1 MATYGSRDSGN
12 FSYSHLQNVPYYTE
26 IDSVTGEITLKSTT
40 VADPNVEGA
49 FVPSASADDDRS
61 IGTIDPQ
68 TGTFTPTEGSG
79 TSSGEG
85 DFFSSPEGIK
95 SVKESATIVSNK
107 SQQALGVDPSDAT
120 ANTLRLLWPNKATTG
135 DDTGDSS
142 TPIDAGGAAALDAIF
157 GMFGSRGGTR
167 SRRSHG
173 NLVFPE
179 ALRAD
184 NQDVIKFKM
193 IKFRPREFDVSGSN
207 ISGITSK
214 DAITTEMIMGT
225 CVLPIPGGINDS
237 NSVNWGEQTMTAAQA
252 SAGALAAKALGG
264 QGFEGVEKAIT
275 QNTDSIKKA
284 VKAEVIKAAT
294 GTDSAQYL
302 ARTEGA
308 VMNPNMELLFG
319 GPQLRSFGFTF
330 KFSPR
335 SAKEAKTLI
344 KVIRFFKQGMAAQKK
359 DNGLFLQAPYTWTL
373 EYLHKGRSH
382 KYLNQFKE
390 CAMQSFNVNYTPDG
404 NYSTFRD
411 GVMTAYELTMS
422 FGELEPIFAND
433 YADDGDSTIGY

>member
-12 FSYSHLQNVPYYTE
+12 FSYSHLQNVPYYTQ

-49 FVPSASADDDRS
+49 FVPSTSAADDRS

-79 TSSGEG
+79 TSDNEG

-107 SQQALGVDPSDAT
+107 SQQAFGVDPSEAT

-142 TPIDAGGAAALDAIF
+142 TPIEAGSAAALDAVF
-157 GMFGSRGGTR
+157 SMFGSRGGTR
-167 SRRSHG
+167 NRRSHG

-179 ALRAD
+179 ALRSD
-184 NQDVIKFKM
+184 DQDVIKFKM

-207 ISGITSK
+207 ISGLTSK
-214 DAITTEMIMGT
+214 AGITDSMIVGT
-225 CVLPIPGGINDS
+225 CVLPIPGGISDS
-237 NSVNWGEQTMTAAQA
+237 NSVNWGEQTMTSAQA
-252 SAGALAAKALGG
+252 MAGALASKALSSDGAG
-264 QGFEGVEKAIT
+264 IADAIT
-275 QNTDSIKKA
+275 KNTESIKKA
-284 VKAEVIKAAT
+284 VKAEVVKAAT

-302 ARTEGA
+302 SRTEGL

-335 SAKEAKTLI
+335 NAKEAKSLI
-344 KVIRFFKQGMAAQKK
+344 KVIRFFKEGMAAQKK

-373 EYLHKGRSH
+373 EYLHKGKSH

-422 FGELEPIFAND
+422 FGELEPVFAND